1 VNYSTNNTI
10 DISKWILTKQ
20 HINSEKKVRYIIPNG
35 IRLEPGR
42 ELRIYAK
49 LNGGAAEEST
59 SYQKLVNN
67 DLVSWGM

>member
-1 VNYSTNNTI
+1 MNHSTNNTI
-10 DISKWILTKQ
+10 DISKWILTR
-20 HINSEKKVRYIIPNG
+20 HIDTEKKIRYILPNG

-42 ELRIYAK
+42 ELRIYGK
-49 LNGGAAEEST
+49 INRGAAGEST